1 MGIQQLK
8 KSVEKLKTSA
18 KERPLSYLLTC
29 DPSALTDEELDRL
42 LKEVP
47 VTRAP
52 VDFLLESIERQCKE
66 FFGDDYDKINSIDDI
81 PDKYIQTMKE
91 NLNRVAATG
100 KARY

>member
-1 MGIQQLK
+1 MKKDIEQLK
-8 KSVEKLKTSA
+8 MSA

-29 DPSALTDEELDRL
+29 DPSALTDEELEKII
-42 LKEVP
+42 KEVP

-52 VDFLLESIERQCKE
+52 VGFLLESIERQCKK
-66 FFGDDYDKINSIDDI
+66 FLGDDYDKINSIEDI

-91 NLNRVAATG
+91 HLNRVAATG